1 MTTPSR
7 LPLALSLST
16 LALASCATAETG
28 DSGDA
33 AATAPISLDTAEM
46 GTFNKPWAIEF
57 APGTTM
63 LFITEKEGALK
74 VMDTATGSLGT
85 VGGAPDVAY
94 GGQGGFGDVAF
105 LEAESGEPLDGRTI
119 YLSWAEMG
127 ADGETRGA
135 VVGRGTLACTAVDA
149 CAVEGLDVIWR
160 QAPKVSGRGHYSHR
174 ITFSP
179 DGQYMFV
186 ASGDRQKLEPAQ
198 DTGNTLGSIVR
209 LNLDGTPAAGNP
221 MADQGGVTAEIWSYG
236 HRNILGMDWDADG
249 RLWDIEHGPAGGDE
263 LNLVR
268 EGANYGWPTR
278 SYGNHY
284 NGDPIED
291 HSEDDGFVKPAAHW
305 TPVIAPGD
313 MIIYS
318 GDMFG
323 PWKGDALIAGL
334 SSEALVRVSID
345 GDDAQEVD
353 RYEIGGRLRS
363 VEQGPDGSIWVAEDG
378 PEGRI
383 LKLTAK

>member
-1 MTTPSR
+1 MTQFSK
-7 LPLALSLST
+7 LPLAFSLSAF
-16 LALASCATAETG
+16 ALASCANAETG
-28 DSGDA
+28 DSAQAGASEGSADFEV
-33 AATAPISLDTAEM
+33 TAM
-46 GTFNKPWAIEF
+46 GEFDMPWAIEF
-57 APGTTM
+57 APGTEM
-63 LFITEKEGALK
+63 LFITEKEGTLK
-74 VMDTATGSLGT
+74 VMDTASGT
-85 VGGAPDVAY
+85 VGTVSGAPEVAY
-94 GGQGGFGDVAF
+94 GGQGGFGDIAF
-105 LEAESGEPLDGRTI
+105 LPSEAEGALDGRTI

-127 ADGETRGA
+127 EDGETRGA

-160 QAPKVSGRGHYSHR
+160 QAPKVTGRGHYSHR
-174 ITFSP
+174 IAVSP
-179 DGQYMFV
+179 DEQYLFV

-198 DTGNTLGSIVR
+198 DTTNTLGSIVR

-236 HRNILGMDWDADG
+236 HRNILGMDWDGEG
-249 RLWDIEHGPAGGDE
+249 RLWEIEHGPAGGDE
-263 LNLVR
+263 LNLVQ

-284 NGDPIED
+284 NGDPITD
-291 HSEDDGFVKPAAHW
+291 HSEDDGFTKPAAHW

-323 PWKGDALIAGL
+323 PWQGNALIAGL
-334 SSEALVRVSID
+334 KSEALVRVAID
-345 GDDAQEVD
+345 GDTATEAA
-353 RYEIGGRLRS
+353 RYEVGGRLRS

-378 PEGRI
+378 EGGRI
-383 LKLTAK
+383 LKLSM